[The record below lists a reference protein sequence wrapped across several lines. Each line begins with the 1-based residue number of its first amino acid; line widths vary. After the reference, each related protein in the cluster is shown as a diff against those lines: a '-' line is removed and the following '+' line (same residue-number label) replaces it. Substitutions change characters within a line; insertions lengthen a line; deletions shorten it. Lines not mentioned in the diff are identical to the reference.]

1 MFTFLEKFETSV
13 RTSLGYKHK
22 DIKYLLSVFNALK
35 TFLTEKTMEQ
45 KEEPKKAQYV
55 KAEDING
62 IPKVYTVAEDWVKER

>member
-13 RTSLGYKHK
+13 RTSLGYKRK
-22 DIKYLLSVFNALK
+22 DIKYLLSVFKA
-35 TFLTEKTMEQ
+35 FLTEKTMEQ